1 MFFAFKGIIFRK
13 MSVPAA
19 KRLFRLHRPKWA
31 EFKWPALS
39 RLSERSQNLSPT
51 TGDGMGHLQRSNHVV
66 QIAKLESKWRTG
78 TCWTKEN
85 SYLVAFLNI
94 SHCDSCS
101 PVWRF
106 APRNCSAAKGPFF
119 HFSSGGLWTTVDL
132 CRVGFPPWIHY
143 RVSCRVGGYFTEIQ
157 LVVAFRFF
165 GVLHGRRIQK
175 GNFAWFHDEDID
187 IIFQRVR
194 FASLGVDFVL

>member
-1 MFFAFKGIIFRK
+1 MFFAFKGIIFR
-13 MSVPAA
+13 MSVPVG
-19 KRLFRLHRPKWA
+19 KRLFRLHRPQWA
-31 EFKWPALS
+31 EFEWPALS
-39 RLSERSQNLSPT
+39 RLTERSKNLS
-51 TGDGMGHLQRSNHVV
+51 L
-66 QIAKLESKWRTG
+66 
-78 TCWTKEN
+78 
-85 SYLVAFLNI
+85 

-106 APRNCSAAKGPFF
+106 VPSDCSAAKGPFF

-132 CRVGFPPWIHY
+132 CRVVFPPWIHY
-143 RVSCRVGGYFTEIQ
+143 RVSCWVGGYFTEIQ

-175 GNFAWFHDEDID
+175 GNFAWLHDEDID